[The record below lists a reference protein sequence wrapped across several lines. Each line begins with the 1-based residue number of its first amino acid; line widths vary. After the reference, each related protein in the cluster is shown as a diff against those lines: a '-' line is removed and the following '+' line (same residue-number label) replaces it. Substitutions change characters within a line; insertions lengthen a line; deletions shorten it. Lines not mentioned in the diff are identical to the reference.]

1 MLRFASFREPFFNL
15 LNMFKSLG
23 VHDVFVRALSEHGIT
38 TPTEIQRVAMPKLL
52 DEKVDI
58 IAQAQTGTGKT
69 IAFAVPILQRI
80 NPSDKRIQA
89 VVLCPTRELC
99 QQLGKHFFKLTK
111 YSEKVFVETVYGGEP
126 IGKQIS
132 RLRRPTQVIIATP
145 GRLREL
151 MELKAVDLSG
161 IHQLVLDEAD
171 EILAMGFRKD
181 VDKILSKTNDFRKIW
196 LFSATIPSSLQKM
209 IDDYIPKTA
218 PKVRAQKNA
227 DIINPMIEH
236 QYLICDKQ
244 EKNAMLVA
252 FLRSMGAAR
261 GIVFVR
267 TKGDAQ
273 TLNDFLQKQE
283 FKTDVIHGDLMQH
296 EREKALRGFVAKRA
310 QILVAT
316 DMAARGLD
324 IDNLAYVV
332 HYNLPDQ
339 PEFYTHRSG
348 RTARAGKRGLSLA
361 FVTPADTKKFRFLK
375 EKLVLD
381 FMQVR

>member
-1 MLRFASFREPFFNL
+1 MLPTISSNSFL
-15 LNMFKSLG
+15 MTFKSLG
-23 VHDVFVRALSEHGIT
+23 VDDVFIRTLTEQEIFKPTDIQKEALPI
-38 TPTEIQRVAMPKLL
+38 LL
-52 DEKVDI
+52 KDKVDI
-58 IAQAQTGTGKT
+58 VAQAQTGTGKT
-69 IAFAVPILQRI
+69 IAFAIPILQRL
-80 NPSDKRIQA
+80 NKQDKRIQA
-89 VVLCPTRELC
+89 VVVCPTRELC

-111 YSEKVFVETVYGGEP
+111 YSEKVFVETVFGGEP

-132 RLRRPTQVIIATP
+132 RLRRPTQVVIATP

-161 IHQLVLDEAD
+161 IHQFVMDEAD

-218 PKVRAQKNA
+218 PIVRSLKKA
-227 DIINPMIEH
+227 DVINPMIEH

-244 EKNAMLVA
+244 EKNNMLQA
-252 FLRSMGAAR
+252 FLKSMGAAR

-273 TLNDFLQKQE
+273 TVNEQLKGQGFL
-283 FKTDVIHGDLMQH
+283 TDVMHGDLMQH
-296 EREKALRGFVAKRA
+296 EREKALRAFVNKKA

-324 IDNLAYVV
+324 VDNLAYVV

-361 FVTPADTKKFRFLK
+361 FVTPADMKKFRFLK

-381 FMQVR
+381 FTQVR

>member
-1 MLRFASFREPFFNL
+1 MS
-15 LNMFKSLG
+15 FKSLG
-23 VHDVFVRALSEHGIT
+23 VEDVFVRALTELEISN
-38 TPTEIQRVAMPKLL
+38 PTDIQKSTLPILL
-52 DEKVDI
+52 KDKVDI

-69 IAFAVPILQRI
+69 IAFAVPILQRL
-80 NPSDKRIQA
+80 NTQDKRIQA
-89 VVLCPTRELC
+89 VVICPTRELC
-99 QQLGKHFFKLTK
+99 QQLGKAFFKLTK
-111 YSEKVFVETVYGGEP
+111 FSDKVFVETVFGGEP

-151 MELKAVDLSG
+151 IELKAVDLSG
-161 IHQLVLDEAD
+161 IHQFVMDEAD

-196 LFSATIPSSLQKM
+196 LFSATIPASLQKM
-209 IDDYIPKTA
+209 IDEYIPKSA
-218 PKVRAQKNA
+218 PTVRSLKKA
-227 DIINPMIEH
+227 DVINPMIEH

-244 EKNAMLVA
+244 EKNAMLQA
-252 FLRSMGAAR
+252 FLKSMGTAR

-273 TLNDFLQKQE
+273 TVNEFLQTQG
-283 FKTDVIHGDLMQH
+283 FQTDVMHGDLMQH
-296 EREKALRGFVAKRA
+296 EREKAMRAFVNKKA

-324 IDNLAYVV
+324 VDSLAFVL

-348 RTARAGKRGLSLA
+348 RTARAGKRGISLA
-361 FVTPADTKKFRFLK
+361 FVTPADMKKFRFLK
-375 EKLVLD
+375 EKLVID
-381 FMQVR
+381 FVQVR

>member
-1 MLRFASFREPFFNL
+1 MSFT
-15 LNMFKSLG
+15 SLG
-23 VHDVFVRALSEHGIT
+23 VEDVFVRAIT
-38 TPTEIQRVAMPKLL
+38 ELEISKPTDIQKSAIPILL
-52 DEKVDI
+52 KDKVDI

-69 IAFAVPILQRI
+69 IAFAIPILQRL
-80 NPSDKRIQA
+80 NTQDKRIQA

-132 RLRRPTQVIIATP
+132 RLRRPTQVVIATP

-161 IHQLVLDEAD
+161 IHQFVMDEAD

-209 IDDYIPKTA
+209 IDDYIPKNA
-218 PKVRAQKNA
+218 PNVRSLKKA
-227 DIINPMIEH
+227 DVINPMIEH

-244 EKNAMLVA
+244 EKSVMLQA
-252 FLRSMGAAR
+252 FLKSMGAAR

-273 TLNDFLQKQE
+273 TVNEQLKGQGFLS
-283 FKTDVIHGDLMQH
+283 DVMHGDLMQH
-296 EREKALRGFVAKRA
+296 EREKALRGFVSKRT

-324 IDNLAYVV
+324 VDNLAYVV

-348 RTARAGKRGLSLA
+348 RTARAGKRGLSLS

-381 FMQVR
+381 FIQVR

>member
-1 MLRFASFREPFFNL
+1 MKTFE
-15 LNMFKSLG
+15 SLG
-23 VHDVFVRALSEHGIT
+23 VADVFVRALKEQNIT
-38 TPTEIQRVAMPKLL
+38 KPTEIQVSTIPTLL
-52 DEKVDI
+52 ENKVDMV
-58 IAQAQTGTGKT
+58 AQAQTGTGKT
-69 IAFAVPILQRI
+69 IAFALPILQRI

-89 VVLCPTRELC
+89 IVLCPTRELC

-111 YSEKVFVETVYGGEP
+111 FSEKVFVETVYGGEP

-132 RLRRPTQVIIATP
+132 RLRRPTQVIVATP

-151 MELKAVDLSG
+151 MELKAADLSG
-161 IHQLVLDEAD
+161 IHQFVLDEAD

-181 VDKILSKTNDFRKIW
+181 VDKILAKTNDFRRIW
-196 LFSATIPSSLQKM
+196 FFSATIPSSLQQM
-209 IDDYIPKTA
+209 IDDYIPKDA

-236 QYLICDKQ
+236 QYLICDKG
-244 EKNAMLVA
+244 EKNAMLAA

-273 TLNDFLQKQE
+273 TVNEFLQKQT
-283 FKTDVIHGDLMQH
+283 FQTDVIHGDLMQH
-296 EREKALRGFVAKRA
+296 EREKALRGFVSKRA

-361 FVTPADTKKFRFLK
+361 FVTPADMKKFRFLK

-381 FMQVR
+381 FIQVR

>member
-1 MLRFASFREPFFNL
+1 MSQFQ
-15 LNMFKSLG
+15 SLG
-23 VHDVFVRALSEHGIT
+23 VNESIVKALNEQNIHQ
-38 TPTEIQRVAMPKLL
+38 PTEIQKIVIPQLL
-52 DEKVDI
+52 DEKSDI
-58 IAQAQTGTGKT
+58 VAQAQTGTGKT

-80 NPSDKRIQA
+80 NTSDKRIQA
-89 VVLCPTRELC
+89 LILCPTRELC

-111 YSEKVFVETVYGGEP
+111 FTDKIFIETVYGGEA

-132 RLRRPTQVIIATP
+132 RLKRPTQIVIATP

-151 MELKAVDLSG
+151 LELKAIDLSG
-161 IHQLVLDEAD
+161 IHQFVLDEAD

-196 LFSATIPSSLQKM
+196 LFSATMPNSLQSM
-209 IDDYIPKTA
+209 IDEYMPKNA
-218 PKVRAQKNA
+218 PKVRAQRNA
-227 DIINPMIEH
+227 DVINPKIEH
-236 QYLICDKQ
+236 QYLICDKS
-244 EKNAMLVA
+244 EKNAMLKA
-252 FLRSMGAAR
+252 FLSSMGAAR

-273 TLNDFLQKQE
+273 LVHDFLQKNE
-283 FKTDVIHGDLMQH
+283 FKTDVIHGDLNQS
-296 EREKALRGFVAKRA
+296 EREKALRAFVNKRA
-310 QILVAT
+310 QILVST

-339 PEFYTHRSG
+339 PDFYTHRSG

-361 FVTPADTKKFRFLK
+361 FVTPPDMKKFRFLK

-381 FMQVR
+381 FVQIR

>member
-1 MLRFASFREPFFNL
+1 MS
-15 LNMFKSLG
+15 FKSLG
-23 VHDVFVRALSEHGIT
+23 VADHFVLALSEININK
-38 TPTEIQRVAMPKLL
+38 PTDIQTAAMPILL
-52 DEKVDI
+52 KDKVDI

-69 IAFAVPILQRI
+69 IAFAIPILQRL
-80 NPSDKRIQA
+80 NTQDKRIQA
-89 VVLCPTRELC
+89 VVVCPTRELC

-111 YSEKVFVETVYGGEP
+111 HSEKVFVETVFGGEP

-132 RLRRPTQVIIATP
+132 RLRRPTQVVIATP

-161 IHQLVLDEAD
+161 IHQFVMDEAD

-209 IDDYIPKTA
+209 IDDYIPKSA
-218 PKVRAQKNA
+218 PTVRSLKKA

-244 EKNAMLVA
+244 EKNAMLQA
-252 FLRSMGAAR
+252 FLKSMGAAR

-273 TLNDFLQKQE
+273 TVNEFLKSHGFE
-283 FKTDVIHGDLMQH
+283 TDVMHGDLMQH
-296 EREKALRGFVAKRA
+296 EREKALRAFVNKKA

-324 IDNLAYVV
+324 VDNLAFVL

-361 FVTPADTKKFRFLK
+361 FVTPADMKKFRFLK

-381 FMQVR
+381 FIQVR

>member
-1 MLRFASFREPFFNL
+1 LPLIFTNPRIMSEFH
-15 LNMFKSLG
+15 SLG
-23 VHDVFVRALSEHGIT
+23 VTENIVKALSELNISK
-38 TPTEIQRVAMPKLL
+38 PTDIQKATLPILL
-52 DEKVDI
+52 KDKVDI

-69 IAFAVPILQRI
+69 IAFAVPILQRL
-80 NPSDKRIQA
+80 NTQDKRIQA
-89 VVLCPTRELC
+89 VVICPTRELC
-99 QQLGKHFFKLTK
+99 QQLGKAFFKLTK
-111 YSEKVFVETVYGGEP
+111 YTDKVFVETTYGGEP

-151 MELKAVDLSG
+151 IELKAVDLSG
-161 IHQLVLDEAD
+161 IHQFVMDEAD

-196 LFSATIPSSLQKM
+196 LFSATIPASLQQM
-209 IDDYIPKTA
+209 IDEYIPKNA
-218 PKVRAQKNA
+218 PTVRSLKKA
-227 DIINPMIEH
+227 DVINPMIEH

-244 EKNAMLVA
+244 EKNAMLQA
-252 FLRSMGAAR
+252 FLKSMGTAR

-273 TLNDFLQKQE
+273 TVNDFLQAHGFQ
-283 FKTDVIHGDLMQH
+283 TDVMHGDLMQH
-296 EREKALRGFVAKRA
+296 EREKAMRAFVNKKA
-310 QILVAT
+310 QVLVAT

-324 IDNLAYVV
+324 VDSLAFVL

-348 RTARAGKRGLSLA
+348 RTARAGKRGISLA
-361 FVTPADTKKFRFLK
+361 FVTPADMKKFKFLK
-375 EKLVLD
+375 EKLVID
-381 FMQVR
+381 FVQVR

>member
-1 MLRFASFREPFFNL
+1 MSE
-15 LNMFKSLG
+15 FKILG
-23 VHDVFVRALSEHGIT
+23 VQDNIIKALKEIEIT
-38 TPTEIQRVAMPKLL
+38 KPTEIQLSALPLL
-52 DEKVDI
+52 LNDKVDI
-58 IAQAQTGTGKT
+58 VAQAQTGTGKT
-69 IAFAVPILQRI
+69 IAFAIPILQRL
-80 NPSDKRIQA
+80 NKQDKRIQA
-89 VVLCPTRELC
+89 VVVCPTRELC
-99 QQLGKHFFKLTK
+99 QQLGKAFFKLTK
-111 YSEKVFVETVYGGEP
+111 FTDKIFVETVFGGEP

-132 RLRRPTQVIIATP
+132 RLRRPTQIIIATP

-151 MELKAVDLSG
+151 IEMKVVDLSG
-161 IHQLVLDEAD
+161 IHQFVMDEAD

-209 IDDYIPKTA
+209 IDEYLPKTA
-218 PKVRAQKNA
+218 PKLRSDRKA

-236 QYLICDKQ
+236 QFLICDKA
-244 EKNAMLVA
+244 EKNAMLQA
-252 FLRSMGAAR
+252 FLKSMGSAR

-273 TLNDFLQKQE
+273 AVHEFLQQQS
-283 FKTDVIHGDLMQH
+283 FNSDVMHGDLMQH
-296 EREKALRGFVAKRA
+296 EREKAMRAFVNKKA

-324 IDNLAYVV
+324 VDSLAFVL

-348 RTARAGKRGLSLA
+348 RTARAGKRGISLA
-361 FVTPADTKKFRFLK
+361 FVTPVDMKKFRFLK
-375 EKLVLD
+375 EKLVID
-381 FMQVR
+381 FVQVR

>member
-1 MLRFASFREPFFNL
+1 MLPTISSNSFL
-15 LNMFKSLG
+15 MTFKSLG
-23 VHDVFVRALSEHGIT
+23 VDDVFIRALTEQEISK
-38 TPTEIQRVAMPKLL
+38 PTDIQKEALPILL
-52 DEKVDI
+52 KDKVDI
-58 IAQAQTGTGKT
+58 VAQAQTGTGKT
-69 IAFAVPILQRI
+69 IAFAIPILQRL
-80 NPSDKRIQA
+80 NKQDKRIQA
-89 VVLCPTRELC
+89 VVVCPTRELC

-111 YSEKVFVETVYGGEP
+111 YSEKVFVETVFGGEP

-132 RLRRPTQVIIATP
+132 RLRRPTQVVIATP

-161 IHQLVLDEAD
+161 IHQFVMDEAD

-218 PKVRAQKNA
+218 PIVRSLKKA
-227 DIINPMIEH
+227 DVINPMIEH

-244 EKNAMLVA
+244 EKNAMLQA
-252 FLRSMGAAR
+252 FLKSMGAAR

-273 TLNDFLQKQE
+273 TVNEQLKGQGFL
-283 FKTDVIHGDLMQH
+283 TDVMHGDLMQH
-296 EREKALRGFVAKRA
+296 EREKALRAFVNKKA

-324 IDNLAYVV
+324 VDNLAYVV

-361 FVTPADTKKFRFLK
+361 FVTPADMKKFRFLK

-381 FMQVR
+381 FTQVR